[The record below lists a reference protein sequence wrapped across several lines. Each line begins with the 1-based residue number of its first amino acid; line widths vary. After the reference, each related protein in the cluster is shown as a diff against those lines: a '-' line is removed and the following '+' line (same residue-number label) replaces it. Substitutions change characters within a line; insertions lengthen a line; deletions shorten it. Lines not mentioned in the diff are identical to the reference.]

1 MEATIGKRST
11 FERLAGDQYDT
22 PLDAVV
28 PLIPHLDGVSRY
40 IEPCCGNMCLVE
52 ALGTLAPG
60 LVCGFAGDIKHGFD
74 ALTLKPSDIIR
85 YGADAI
91 ITNPSWTRQILH
103 PLIAHFSSLAPTW
116 LLFDADWA
124 HTRQASTLLCR
135 CSHIVA
141 IGRVR
146 WIRDTPHT
154 GKDNAAWYR
163 FWSQHKGPTKFIGR
177 EP

>member
-52 ALGTLAPG
+52 ALGALAPG